1 MAESIYRIEVQG
13 QIGERW
19 SHWFPD
25 MDITHRPSHDGG
37 FVTTL
42 TGPVPDQAALRGIL
56 CKLWDLNLVLLSVT
70 RYEPKGERSHE

>member
-1 MAESIYRIEVQG
+1 MSIYQIQVQG

-25 MDITHRPSHDGG
+25 MDITHQPAQGG
-37 FVTTL
+37 RFVTTL

-56 CKLWDLNLVLLSVT
+56 SKLWDLNMTLLSVMCCG
-70 RYEPKGERSHE
+70 PKGEGSHE

>member
-1 MAESIYRIEVQG
+1 VSVYQIQVQG

-25 MDITHRPSHDGG
+25 MNITYQPSPDGG

-42 TGPVPDQAALRGIL
+42 TGSVPDQAALRGVL
-56 CKLWDLNLVLLSVT
+56 SKLWDLNLTLLSVI
-70 RYEPKGERSHE
+70 RCEPKGAGSDE